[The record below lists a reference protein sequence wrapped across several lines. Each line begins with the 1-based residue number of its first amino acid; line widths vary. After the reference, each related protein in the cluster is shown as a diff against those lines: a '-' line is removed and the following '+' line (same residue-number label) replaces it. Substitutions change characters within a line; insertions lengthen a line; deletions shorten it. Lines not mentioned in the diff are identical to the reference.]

1 MDFALTDEQRLLQH
15 SVERLFAD
23 HYAFEARKRYGQEPG
38 GFSRALWAR
47 YAELGLLGLPFDE
60 AYGGSAGGP
69 VETMIVME
77 QIGRALALEPYLA
90 TVVLGGGLL
99 RLGGSEAMRA
109 ELIPQIAAAI
119 SCSPSRTPSGNRAT
133 TSPTSPRGRGATARV
148 SSSTAPRAWC
158 CTATAREKFIV
169 SARLAGGQNDRDG
182 IGLFLVDA
190 AADGVSTRGYPTVD
204 GQRAAEVTFSGVR
217 VPAAAA
223 IGEPGAAFPLIERIA
238 DQAIAA
244 LAAEAVG
251 AMAAMHETTVDYM
264 KTRKQFGVTIGS
276 FQALQHRA
284 AEMLIA
290 LEQARSMAML
300 ATMMAADDNVR
311 ERRQAISAAK
321 VQIGRSGR
329 FVGQQAIQIH
339 GGIGMTMET
348 KVGHYFKR
356 LTTIDTHVRRRR
368 PPSRHRRRRRRS
380 GRGVKA
386 ADAFIPPAVSPFR
399 RLRLLPPPD
408 GRDARGHIR
417 RSPAPRC
424 NACRLRGRP
433 AAAPTRYATTARP

>member
-60 AYGGSAGGP
+60 ADGGSAGGP

-109 ELIPQIAAAI
+109 ELVPQIASGDLILAFAHAERQSRYDLADVAA
-119 SCSPSRTPSGNRAT
+119 RA
-133 TSPTSPRGRGATARV
+133 RRDGAGFVIDGAKSLV
-148 SSSTAPRAWC
+148 LHGDSAQ
-158 CTATAREKFIV
+158 KFIV
-169 SARLAGGQNDRDG
+169 SARLAGGQNDRAG

-190 AADGVSTRGYPTVD
+190 TADGVSTRGYPTVD

-223 IGEPGAAFPLIERIA
+223 IGEPGAAFPLIERIG
-238 DQAIAA
+238 DLTIAA

-284 AEMLIA
+284 ADMLIA

-300 ATMMAADDNVR
+300 ATMMAAEDNVR
-311 ERRQAISAAK
+311 ERRQAVSAAK

-329 FVGQQAIQIH
+329 IVGQGAVQIH

-356 LTTIDTHVRRRR
+356 LTTIDTLFGDADHHLGIVAE
-368 PPSRHRRRRRRS
+368 
-380 GRGVKA
+380 GGGLIA
-386 ADAFIPPAVSPFR
+386 A
-399 RLRLLPPPD
+399 
-408 GRDARGHIR
+408 
-417 RSPAPRC
+417 
-424 NACRLRGRP
+424 
-433 AAAPTRYATTARP
+433 

>member
-60 AYGGSAGGP
+60 ADGGSAGSP

-109 ELIPQIAAAI
+109 ELVPQIASGDLILAFAHAERQSRYDLADVAA
-119 SCSPSRTPSGNRAT
+119 RA
-133 TSPTSPRGRGATARV
+133 RRDGAGFVIDGAKSLV
-148 SSSTAPRAWC
+148 LHGDSAQ
-158 CTATAREKFIV
+158 KFIV
-169 SARLAGGQNDRDG
+169 SARLAGGQNDRAG

-190 AADGVSTRGYPTVD
+190 TADGVSTRGYPTVD

-223 IGEPGAAFPLIERIA
+223 IGEPGAAFPLIERIG
-238 DQAIAA
+238 DLTIAA

-284 AEMLIA
+284 ADMLIA

-300 ATMMAADDNVR
+300 ATMMAAEDNVR
-311 ERRQAISAAK
+311 ERRQAVSAAK

-329 FVGQQAIQIH
+329 IVGQGAVQIH

-356 LTTIDTHVRRRR
+356 LTTIDTLFGDADHHLGIVAE
-368 PPSRHRRRRRRS
+368 
-380 GRGVKA
+380 GGGLVA
-386 ADAFIPPAVSPFR
+386 A
-399 RLRLLPPPD
+399 
-408 GRDARGHIR
+408 
-417 RSPAPRC
+417 
-424 NACRLRGRP
+424 
-433 AAAPTRYATTARP
+433 